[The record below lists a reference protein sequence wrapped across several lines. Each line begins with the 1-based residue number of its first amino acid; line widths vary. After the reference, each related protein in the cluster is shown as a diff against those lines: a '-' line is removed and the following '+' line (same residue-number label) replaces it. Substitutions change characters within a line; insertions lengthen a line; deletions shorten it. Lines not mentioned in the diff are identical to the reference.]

1 MDDAD
6 RMRAGL
12 TVALQGA
19 GRGREVADRLCS
31 ACVDLL
37 GVDGAALSVMYDGT
51 LSRSFGASGENS
63 RELDE
68 LQFTLGEGPCLDSVS
83 ALAPVLVGD
92 LDARSGTRW
101 PAFTEGARRHGV
113 RAVFALP
120 VAVASIQVGAL
131 DLYRNVPGE
140 LSAADLDGALIA
152 AELAALP
159 LLDLMG
165 IDLDAA
171 VNDDASTE
179 WAELSALTRVEVYQA
194 AGMLIAQLGVS
205 AAEALVRLRGYAF
218 VHNLTASEVAWQ
230 IIDRDLRLADDRS
243 DGDRTG
249 PDSPGDVGTDDDS
262 PFDAGPPSTVA
273 DEDGGL

>member
-1 MDDAD
+1 MGDSD
-6 RMRAGL
+6 RMREGL

-19 GRGREVADRLCS
+19 GRGREVADRLCA

-51 LSRSFGASGENS
+51 LSRSFGASSPAS
-63 RELDE
+63 RDLDE
-68 LQFTLGEGPCLDSVS
+68 LQFVLGEGPCLDSVS
-83 ALAPVLVGD
+83 ALSPVLVGD
-92 LDARSGTRW
+92 LGARTGTRW
-101 PAFTEGARRHGV
+101 PAFTEGALRHGV

-131 DLYRNVPGE
+131 DLYRNEPGD
-140 LSAADLDGALIA
+140 LTTAGLDGALIA

-171 VNDDASTE
+171 VNDDASTAWE
-179 WAELSALTRVEVYQA
+179 ELAALTRVEVYQA
-194 AGMLIAQLGVS
+194 SGMLVAQLGVS

-230 IIDRDLRLADDRS
+230 IIDRDLRLANDRPDS
-243 DGDRTG
+243 DRTG
-249 PDSPGDVGTDDDS
+249 PDIPGRAT
-262 PFDAGPPSTVA
+262 PYDAGPPRRILG
-273 DEDGGL
+273 EDGEQ

>member
-19 GRGREVADRLCS
+19 GRGQEVAARLCA
-31 ACVDLL
+31 ACVEILD
-37 GVDGAALSVMYDGT
+37 VDGAALSVMYDGT
-51 LSRSFGASGENS
+51 LSRSFGASDASS

-92 LDARSGTRW
+92 LDASTGTRW

-131 DLYRNVPGE
+131 DLYRNHPGD
-140 LSAADLDGALIA
+140 LGSADLEGALIA

-171 VNDDASTE
+171 VNDDTSTA
-179 WAELSALTRVEVYQA
+179 WDELSALTRVEVYQA

-230 IIDRDLRLADDRS
+230 IIDRDLRLANDRPDS
-243 DGDRTG
+243 DRTG
-249 PDSPGDVGTDDDS
+249 PDITN
-262 PFDAGPPSTVA
+262 DAGPEDDVPPGRILG
-273 DEDGGL
+273 EDGER